1 MRERLLWTERPEAA
15 EDSEWRSEQPSS
27 RWRPECWIW
36 NGRQLE
42 LAPRPTQ
49 APMVLPL
56 PVRILQETCSHLQL
70 GENGASRE

>member
-1 MRERLLWTERPEAA
+1 MRERPFWTERLEAA

-27 RWRPECWIW
+27 RWRPEFWIW
-36 NGRQLE
+36 NGWQLE

-49 APMVLPL
+49 ARMVLPL
-56 PVRILQETCSHLQL
+56 AVRISQETCSHLQL